1 MAGFGLEI
9 GDCELPRRRP
19 CIPAISKLLPRG
31 QLTRIAG
38 LHNIHRSLTG
48 VLPLSADQKEA
59 IVVKGARVHNLK
71 NVTVEI
77 PLNSLTV
84 VTGVSGSGKS
94 SFAFDTLYAEGQ
106 RRYIA
111 SLSAYAR
118 QFLERIDRPDV
129 DDIEGICPALAIRQ
143 RNYSRNPRSTVGTV
157 TEINDYLRLLYAR
170 IGITYCHVC
179 GRVVGKDSPESI
191 ADFVMSL
198 PAGQKIYLCMKLQLD
213 MPVPAADGHSRRAK
227 SSSTSSQPEDRL
239 AVILPGLQQQGYVRL
254 LIGRELVDLSEAV
267 ETMAKS
273 SNKEAHVVVDRLVVQ
288 PDIRKR
294 LVDSIEVC
302 SRDSEGHIELILLA
316 DDASETERM
325 IAADHPDIRWLPHP
339 AGTLVKFSEA
349 FECQLCHVSYQEP
362 EPRLFSFNNPF
373 GACPECQGFG
383 NTLTIDLDLIIPD
396 KSKSLTAGAINPW
409 TKPRYRSFHS
419 RLLQFAAQ
427 EDISV
432 DTPWQELPESDREK
446 IIQGHGRFPG
456 VLGFFAYLEQKK
468 YKMHVRIFISRYRG
482 YATCLSCR
490 GERLRQEAR
499 DVRIGGKSIT
509 DVTHMTIAQA
519 AVFFA
524 SLPLTAQQSSIAERI
539 LAEIRHRLDL
549 LVRVGLDYIALD
561 RLSSTLSGGESQ
573 RIQLATSLGSTLVG
587 ALYVLDEPS
596 IGLHP
601 RDSRRLVDILK
612 SLQSLGNTVLVVEH
626 DQEIMRSAD
635 YIVDLG
641 PRAGELGGEVVFQG
655 NFPAL
660 LKDTQSLT
668 SRYLQ
673 GELRIPIPM
682 FRRKPNV
689 KKIEIRNA
697 YAHNL
702 KNIDVRIPL
711 GMLVCITGVS
721 GSGKSTLVHDVLYQA
736 IKKAK
741 GELKESPPGFQAL
754 RGAEHV
760 SDVILVDQSPIGR
773 TPRSNPATYTKAF
786 DDIRHIF
793 ADTRDAYGRGFGP
806 GHFSFNLEA
815 GRCETCQGN
824 GTVTVEMQFLAD
836 VELTC
841 EDCKGKRFKNAV
853 LEVQYKSKNI
863 AEVLDLTIREAM
875 DFFAGHPSLIRK
887 LKLLDEIGLGYLRL
901 GQSATTL
908 SGGEAQR
915 IKLASYISKSST
927 KNTLYVFDEPTTGLH
942 FDDIRKLLSAF
953 DKLISAG
960 NSLLVIEHNL
970 DVIKTADWVI
980 DLGPEGGEA
989 GGRVVFEGT
998 PEDLVQCPESHTGK
1012 YLQLTISG

>member
-1 MAGFGLEI
+1 M
-9 GDCELPRRRP
+9 
-19 CIPAISKLLPRG
+19 
-31 QLTRIAG
+31 
-38 LHNIHRSLTG
+38 
-48 VLPLSADQKEA
+48 SAEQREA
-59 IVVKGARVHNLK
+59 IIVRGAKVHNLK
-71 NVTVEI
+71 NITVEI

-94 SFAFDTLYAEGQ
+94 SLAFDTLYAEGQ

-143 RNYSRNPRSTVGTV
+143 KNYSRNPRSTVGTV

-170 IGITYCHVC
+170 IGTTYCHMC
-179 GRVVGKDSPESI
+179 GRIVEKDSPQSI

-198 PAGQKIYLCMKLQLD
+198 PQGQRLYICMRLSLD
-213 MPVPAADGHSRRAK
+213 ASGQPSGGAPRRPQKVPAASPK
-227 SSSTSSQPEDRL
+227 PEDRL
-239 AVILPGLQQQGYVRL
+239 AVILPWLQQQGYVRL
-254 LIGRELVDLSEAV
+254 LIGGELVDLSQAV
-267 ETMAKS
+267 ETLRKS

-288 PDIRKR
+288 ADIRKR

-302 SRDSEGHIELILLA
+302 SRDSEGHIELLLISDNA
-316 DDASETERM
+316 AETERL
-325 IAADHPDIRWLPHP
+325 IESDHPDIRWLRHP

-383 NTLTIDLDLIIPD
+383 NTLTIDLDLVIPD
-396 KSKSLTAGAINPW
+396 KSKSLAEGAVNPW
-409 TKPRYRSFHS
+409 TKPRYRSFQN
-419 RLLQFAAQ
+419 RFLQFAAR
-427 EDISV
+427 EEMPV
-432 DTPWQELPESDREK
+432 DVPWEELPENSREK
-446 IIQGHGRFPG
+446 IINGHGNFPG
-456 VLGFFAYLEQKK
+456 ILGFFDYLEQKK

-482 YATCLSCR
+482 YATCLACH

-499 DVRIGGKSIT
+499 DVLIAGKSIT
-509 DVTHMTIAQA
+509 EVTRMTIARA
-519 AVFFA
+519 AAFFA
-524 SLPLTAQQSSIAERI
+524 DLSLSPQQSSIAEKI

-561 RLSSTLSGGESQ
+561 RLSSSLSGGESQ

-601 RDSRRLVDILK
+601 RDSQRLVEILK
-612 SLQSLGNTVLVVEH
+612 SLKTLGNTVLVVEH
-626 DQEIMRSAD
+626 DPEIMRSAD
-635 YIVDLG
+635 HIVDLG
-641 PRAGELGGEVVFQG
+641 PRAGEHGGEVIFQG
-655 NFPAL
+655 SYLSL
-660 LKDTQSLT
+660 LKDAKSLT
-668 SRYLQ
+668 SRYLN
-673 GELRIPIPM
+673 GELRIPIPI
-682 FRRKPNV
+682 FRRKRDG
-689 KKIEIRNA
+689 KGIELLNA
-697 YAHNL
+697 YRHNL
-702 KNIDVRIPL
+702 KHLNLHIPL

-721 GSGKSTLVHDVLYQA
+721 GSGKSTLVHDVLYAA

-741 GELKESPPGFQAL
+741 GELKESPMGIEAI
-754 RGAEHV
+754 RGAELV

-786 DDIRHIF
+786 DDIRQIF
-793 ADTRDAYGRGFGP
+793 AETRDAYSRGFGP

-815 GRCETCQGN
+815 GRCQTCQGN

-841 EDCKGKRFKNAV
+841 EDCKGRRFKSSV
-853 LEVQYKSKNI
+853 LEVRYKSKNI
-863 AEVLDLTIREAM
+863 AEVLDLTVHEALE
-875 DFFAGHPSLIRK
+875 FFAGKSSLIRK
-887 LKLLDEIGLGYLRL
+887 LRVLEEIGLGYLRL
-901 GQSATTL
+901 GQSATSL

-915 IKLASYISKSST
+915 IKLASFISRSSAN
-927 KNTLYVFDEPTTGLH
+927 NTLYVFDEPTTGLH
-942 FDDIRKLLSAF
+942 FDDIRKLLAAF
-953 DKLISAG
+953 DKLITAG

-970 DVIKTADWVI
+970 EVIKTADWVI
-980 DLGPEGGEA
+980 DLGPEGGDA
-989 GGRVVFEGT
+989 GGQVVFEGT
-998 PEDLVQCPESHTGK
+998 PEELMGCEKSHTGRILRS
-1012 YLQLTISG
+1012 YLHPPTSVSQSQS